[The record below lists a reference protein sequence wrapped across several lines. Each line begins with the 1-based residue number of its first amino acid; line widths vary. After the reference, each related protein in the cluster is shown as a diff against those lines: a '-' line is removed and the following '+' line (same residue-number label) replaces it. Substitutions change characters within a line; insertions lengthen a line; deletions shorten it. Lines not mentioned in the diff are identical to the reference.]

1 LNIENATLTTEA
13 VSLQLNENDFVKSVS
28 GTDKKTSKDAI
39 EGGDIQ

>member
-13 VSLQLNENDFVKSVS
+13 VSLQLDGNDFVKSVP
-28 GTDKKTSKDAI
+28 GIDKKTSKDTI